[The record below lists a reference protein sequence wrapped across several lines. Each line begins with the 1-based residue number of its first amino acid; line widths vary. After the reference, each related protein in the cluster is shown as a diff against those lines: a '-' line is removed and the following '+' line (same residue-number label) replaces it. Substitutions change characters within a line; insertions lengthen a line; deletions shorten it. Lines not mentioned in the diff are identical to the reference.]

1 VSGGHDAVILA
12 AGGSLRLGRPK
23 QLLTVA
29 GETLIGRTSRIV
41 ASTHPG
47 KTVAILG
54 AHAER
59 MCGQLGGALAVFNP
73 DWATGMASSLR
84 VAADA
89 LAGRTYPV
97 LVVVVDQL
105 ALDEAHLWQLLAAH
119 DGSRDTVTAYGD
131 TLGVPAVLRASTLR
145 RAMALTGDTG
155 FRALWHDEVPHAVHA
170 EAFADDL
177 DTEADVARAIA
188 AGRLDTDRGHR
199 STGV

>member
-1 VSGGHDAVILA
+1 VSGCHDAIILA

-23 QLLTVA
+23 QLLTIA
-29 GETLIGRTSRIV
+29 GETLIARTSRIV

-47 KTVAILG
+47 KTIAILG

-59 MCGQLGGALAVFNP
+59 MCGQLEGALAVFNP

-89 LAGRTYPV
+89 LAGRTDPV

-105 ALDEAHLWQLLAAH
+105 ALDEGHLRQLLASH

-131 TLGVPAVLRASTLR
+131 TRGVPAVLRATTLR
-145 RAMALTGDTG
+145 RAVSLTGDSG
-155 FRALWHDEVPHAVHA
+155 FRALWHDETPYAVLA

-177 DTEADVARAIA
+177 DTPADVARAVA
-188 AGRLDTDRGHR
+188 AGRLDADRGHM
-199 STGV
+199 